1 MNSKHSMK
9 SEQSEIAA
17 QEQAQA
23 QAHERAGERAPERVQ
38 EHAPV
43 QAQIQGTMLINSAQ
57 AHGHHHHRNGHGGC
71 LEADAQLIAE
81 NPYKKRFPL
90 LVANPHLAFLD
101 SAATAQRPDC
111 VLAAQRH
118 FYESMNANP
127 LRGLYDLSIKATQA
141 IEDAR
146 AHVARFI
153 GVAPSAS
160 SENATD
166 EKRDGFNG
174 SDGTATSGTSGTFD
188 TSNAAQEIIFGRNA
202 SEMLNLLAYC
212 YGELVL
218 HKNDE
223 VCISIMEHH
232 SNLIPWQQV
241 CRKTGARLVYMR
253 PDEHGVITQ
262 AEAQR
267 CINERTKIVSVT
279 HVSNVLGSCNDIK
292 MLASLA
298 HAVGARIIVDGSQS
312 IPHMPIRVRQLD
324 CDFFVFSGHKLFSPL
339 GVGVLWGKRQ
349 LLEAMPPFLTGGEMI
364 DSVTETSAT
373 WAPLPE
379 KFEAG
384 TQDAAGI
391 YALSSALN
399 FVEEIGYAAMMKRER
414 ALVHYTWHALKH
426 LPYVQLIGSPCGR
439 EHHGVISFNVQG
451 IHPHDV
457 SSILDMNN
465 VAIRAG
471 HHCAQPLLTWMG
483 IESCCR
489 ASFAFYNDK
498 SDCDALITGLQ
509 RVWETFNGN

>member
-1 MNSKHSMK
+1 
-9 SEQSEIAA
+9 
-17 QEQAQA
+17 
-23 QAHERAGERAPERVQ
+23 
-38 EHAPV
+38 
-43 QAQIQGTMLINSAQ
+43 
-57 AHGHHHHRNGHGGC
+57 
-71 LEADAQLIAE
+71 
-81 NPYKKRFPL
+81 
-90 LVANPHLAFLD
+90 
-101 SAATAQRPDC
+101 
-111 VLAAQRH
+111 
-118 FYESMNANP
+118 
-127 LRGLYDLSIKATQA
+127 
-141 IEDAR
+141 
-146 AHVARFI
+146 
-153 GVAPSAS
+153 
-160 SENATD
+160 
-166 EKRDGFNG
+166 
-174 SDGTATSGTSGTFD
+174 
-188 TSNAAQEIIFGRNA
+188 
-202 SEMLNLLAYC
+202 MLNLLAYC

-241 CRKTGARLVYMR
+241 CHKTGARLVYMR

-267 CINERTKIVSVT
+267 CINEHTKIVSVT

-292 MLASLA
+292 MLASVA

-391 YALSSALN
+391 YALSSALS